1 MLGIDHR
8 PLWRTCHQSKTTR
21 GETTKADPSGREAI
35 RLPNPALRHCDDST
49 LLTFVSVLEHS
60 QIRVI
65 GLRKITAAR
74 SSHASFFAWHRM
86 RSEHWGDILTYWTRL
101 SRIQRSV
108 QTPQAIAGFVV
119 IFLSVL
125 LNAFWIDMAIGGFGL
140 VIAAAMGVVGFALFY
155 RGWTVDDH

>member
-1 MLGIDHR
+1 
-8 PLWRTCHQSKTTR
+8 
-21 GETTKADPSGREAI
+21 
-35 RLPNPALRHCDDST
+35 
-49 LLTFVSVLEHS
+49 
-60 QIRVI
+60 
-65 GLRKITAAR
+65 
-74 SSHASFFAWHRM
+74 M
-86 RSEHWGDILTYWTRL
+86 RNEHWGDILTYWTRL

-108 QTPQAIAGFVV
+108 QTPQAVAGFVV

>member
-1 MLGIDHR
+1 M
-8 PLWRTCHQSKTTR
+8 
-21 GETTKADPSGREAI
+21 
-35 RLPNPALRHCDDST
+35 
-49 LLTFVSVLEHS
+49 
-60 QIRVI
+60 
-65 GLRKITAAR
+65 
-74 SSHASFFAWHRM
+74 
-86 RSEHWGDILTYWTRL
+86 TYWTRL

-108 QTPQAIAGFVV
+108 QTPQAVAGFVV

>member
-1 MLGIDHR
+1 MPQPRTFLGLA
-8 PLWRTCHQSKTTR
+8 PYA
-21 GETTKADPSGREAI
+21 E
-35 RLPNPALRHCDDST
+35 
-49 LLTFVSVLEHS
+49 
-60 QIRVI
+60 
-65 GLRKITAAR
+65 RKL
-74 SSHASFFAWHRM
+74 
-86 RSEHWGDILTYWTRL
+86 GGYLTYWTRL

-108 QTPQAIAGFVV
+108 QTPQAVAGFVV